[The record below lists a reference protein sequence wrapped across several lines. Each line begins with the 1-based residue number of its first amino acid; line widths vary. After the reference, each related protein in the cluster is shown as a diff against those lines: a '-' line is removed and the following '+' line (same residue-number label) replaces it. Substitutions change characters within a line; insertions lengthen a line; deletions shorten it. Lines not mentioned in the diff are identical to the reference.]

1 MVFKN
6 NAKYIIMNTAYLI
19 RTYKTDHTAGIFV
32 LSDGNKVLF
41 TCNTLEL
48 PYLENKNNISC
59 IPADTYN
66 VVPYSSAKF
75 PNTYQ
80 VQNVSGR
87 DKILIHKG
95 NTKANTEG
103 CILVGVYSKDGVIVS
118 SKDTL
123 AKLKKVAT
131 SFKLVIIDGEN
142 TERGLES
149 VIPAIISLFSNL
161 APNLIQL
168 ISQNKKG
175 DKELIIR
182 AILATDASAENK
194 ILLIETILNL

>member
-1 MVFKN
+1 MK
-6 NAKYIIMNTAYLI
+6 TAYLI
-19 RTYKTDHTAGIFV
+19 RTYHSDHTAGI
-32 LSDGNKVLF
+32 LTLTDGNKVLF

-48 PYLENKNNISC
+48 PYIDNKNNVSC
-59 IPADTYN
+59 IPENNYN

-80 VQNVSGR
+80 VTNVVGR

-103 CILVGVYSKDGVIVS
+103 CILVGAYSKSGLIIS

-123 AKLKKVAT
+123 AKLKKVAD
-131 SFKLVIIDGEN
+131 SFKLVILDGASN
-142 TERGLES
+142 ERGLES
-149 VIPAIISLFSNL
+149 AIPAIVSLFSSL
-161 APNLIQL
+161 APNLIEL
-168 ISQNKKG
+168 ISKNKKG

-182 AILATDASAENK
+182 AILATDATAENK
-194 ILLIETILNL
+194 VLLIETILNL